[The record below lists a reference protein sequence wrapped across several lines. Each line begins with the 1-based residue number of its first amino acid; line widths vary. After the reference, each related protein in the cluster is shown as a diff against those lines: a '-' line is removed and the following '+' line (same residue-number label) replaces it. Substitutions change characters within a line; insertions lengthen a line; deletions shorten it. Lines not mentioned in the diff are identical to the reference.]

1 MLKECEATMRQAKR
15 AAGAK
20 ELAEVQKYG
29 SDKTWCSCWTFGVT
43 MKTELLSQY
52 KVKFK
57 IDEWF
62 ILKLNLLE
70 FIIASDD
77 PSFDVELGEEP
88 VDEEQM

>member
-1 MLKECEATMRQAKR
+1 
-15 AAGAK
+15 
-20 ELAEVQKYG
+20 
-29 SDKTWCSCWTFGVT
+29 